1 MSLPH
6 VRSLCIFGL
15 RHRSIELLEL
25 KFLRVLFVCKV
36 DGLDLSPIGKLFQLR
51 YLNVKSYHRSSMQLP
66 KQICGL
72 HHLETLVIDGQLST

>member
-25 KFLRVLFVCKV
+25 KFLRVVFVCKV
-36 DGLDLSPIGKLFQLR
+36 DGLDLSPIGKLLF
-51 YLNVKSYHRSSMQLP
+51 NSG
-66 KQICGL
+66 I
-72 HHLETLVIDGQLST
+72 